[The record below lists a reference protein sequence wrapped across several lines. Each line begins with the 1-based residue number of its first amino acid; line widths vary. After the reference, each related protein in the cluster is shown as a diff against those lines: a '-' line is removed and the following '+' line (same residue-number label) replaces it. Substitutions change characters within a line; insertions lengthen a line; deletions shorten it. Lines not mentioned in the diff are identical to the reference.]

1 MAKTILLP
9 QTTFTGSAYGGEYEF
24 DIPNL
29 LINAE
34 SITVVFDGVKYENLS
49 VHQATSPGF
58 ERFSYGADLGN
69 PGDPVDFSTYPF
81 VIISIKQDDGEGGPR

>member
-9 QTTFTGSAYGGEYEF
+9 KTTFTGSATGSVYAF

-34 SITVVFDGVKYENLS
+34 SITVVFDGVKYENIPVRRRTTAS
-49 VHQATSPGF
+49 RNIF
-58 ERFSYGADLGN
+58 YYGAEMN
-69 PGDPVDFSTYPF
+69 PFDFSTYPF
-81 VIISIKQDDGEGGPR
+81 VIVSSMEGGAE

>member
-1 MAKTILLP
+1 MAKTVLLQ
-9 QTTFTGSAYGGEYEF
+9 QTTFTGSAVGNVYAF

-49 VHQATSPGF
+49 VRNVTTSSREF
-58 ERFSYGADLGN
+58 FRYGADLGPN
-69 PGDPVDFSTYPF
+69 VDFSTYPF
-81 VIISIKQDDGEGGPR
+81 GIVSSKEGVE